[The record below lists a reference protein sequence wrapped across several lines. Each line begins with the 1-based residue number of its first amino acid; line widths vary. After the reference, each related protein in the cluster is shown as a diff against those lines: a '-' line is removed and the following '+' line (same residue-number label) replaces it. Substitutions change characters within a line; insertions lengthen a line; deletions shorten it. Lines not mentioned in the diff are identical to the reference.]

1 MRSAHCSIC
10 DNCILH
16 FDHHCPWIGNC
27 VGKGNYSIFYFSLV
41 LINLNCFYILLFGI
55 LILYFKFNDDNNKIK
70 DNNKIWISQIL
81 IRCIGCLI
89 SIFFVLLVL
98 IFSFGLLIYHSVLIC
113 KNLTTKEELKKLL
126 DSQIGNYYNKGIFK
140 NIKEFWNRKL
150 PEYNTLKQLNEYN
163 ETLLKPII
171 KPYNNNRDS
180 FDKLNEKDNLNKKK
194 NRLRDN
200 YYQSKINK
208 SNGQKF
214 NKSEND
220 NESNSESKLNYS
232 SSRRSLKSIKVQ
244 DLESTISI
252 PKENSFS
259 EDILEK

>member
-1 MRSAHCSIC
+1 M
-10 DNCILH
+10 
-16 FDHHCPWIGNC
+16 
-27 VGKGNYSIFYFSLV
+27 
-41 LINLNCFYILLFGI
+41 INLNCFYILLFGI

-89 SIFFVLLVL
+89 SIFFVLLILV
-98 IFSFGLLIYHSVLIC
+98 FAFGLLIYHSVLIC

-126 DSQIGNYYNKGIFK
+126 HSQIGNYYNKGIFK

-150 PEYNTLKQLNEYN
+150 PEYNTLKQLNE
-163 ETLLKPII
+163 
-171 KPYNNNRDS
+171 
-180 FDKLNEKDNLNKKK
+180 KDNLNKKK
-194 NRLRDN
+194 NILSDN

-220 NESNSESKLNYS
+220 NESNSKCKLNYS